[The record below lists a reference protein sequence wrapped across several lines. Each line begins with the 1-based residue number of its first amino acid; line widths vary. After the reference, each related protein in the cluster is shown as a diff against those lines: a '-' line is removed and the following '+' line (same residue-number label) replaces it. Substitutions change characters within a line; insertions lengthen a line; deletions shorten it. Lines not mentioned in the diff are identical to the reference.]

1 MDGEREHQ
9 TQVEEEK
16 QKQLQQLE
24 EREEDESKNNDGRA
38 LGGEMNSITLDM
50 IADYRKEV
58 DKEETKESV
67 FVNVGL
73 QRWEVVRDQWLS
85 ISTTHDATTEKNHSI
100 YKKMQR
106 HAVELD
112 VDEVIDCVFSN
123 RWRQTAQTSPSGKSS
138 GKGIHQKIDDGSF
151 PCPVPLSQMVDILVD
166 LWEAEG
172 LDM

>member
-67 FVNVGL
+67 FVNV
-73 QRWEVVRDQWLS
+73 
-85 ISTTHDATTEKNHSI
+85 
-100 YKKMQR
+100 
-106 HAVELD
+106 
-112 VDEVIDCVFSN
+112 
-123 RWRQTAQTSPSGKSS
+123 
-138 GKGIHQKIDDGSF
+138 
-151 PCPVPLSQMVDILVD
+151 
-166 LWEAEG
+166 
-172 LDM
+172 